1 MWLVFPQVA
10 LAGILP
16 LCQGL
21 KQELN
26 AAVNDGFGGGRAF
39 NPHSFVFFAQCLLRP
54 KKMPGLLIISVLNGL
69 FKTRQS
75 QGLRDKS
82 H

>member
-1 MWLVFPQVA
+1 MMGSG
-10 LAGILP
+10 AG
-16 LCQGL
+16 
-21 KQELN
+21 E
-26 AAVNDGFGGGRAF
+26 
-39 NPHSFVFFAQCLLRP
+39 HSIHTLLFFFAQCLLRP